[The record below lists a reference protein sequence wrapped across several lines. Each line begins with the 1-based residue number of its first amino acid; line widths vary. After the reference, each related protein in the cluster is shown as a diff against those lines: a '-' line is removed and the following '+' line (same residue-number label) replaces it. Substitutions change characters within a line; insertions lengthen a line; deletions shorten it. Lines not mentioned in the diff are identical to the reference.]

1 MMKTYLKRAFQLS
14 DSGVKGLAKS
24 IWSFFLYYVSFVP
37 PMICVFLFADRL
49 LNGNTG
55 KPVVYLLFM
64 LAATLVMYLVIN
76 YNYKTTYDETYQESA
91 NLRIDLA
98 EQLSKL
104 PLSYFSKHNLSDL
117 AQTIMADVAS
127 IEHAFANAVANSI
140 GFAIYFLVISVA
152 LLIMNWKLGLCV
164 LLPVLTSASVLFLT
178 KKLQVRDVNKHYD
191 KLRDISESFQN
202 AIELNQEIKSYG
214 LKEKVE
220 AQMDQQLDESENLQ
234 WKAQIIQTIPVTIGQ
249 TLSILPIGITA
260 TVGLSM
266 LASGQVSTGPY
277 MFDRV
282 EGDTYTFI
290 RNPYYWG
297 EAPEVDEFKVKVIPD
312 NAAKILALRN
322 GEIDAILGSSR
333 LSAEGYTEISQ
344 DAAFGHA
351 MDDSTNQTRYLG
363 MNLNKAPFNDPL
375 VREAVSYAVNQQE
388 LETSVFDGL
397 ETAAETLFTNEK
409 PNCGVEVKTYPT
421 DMEKAKQLMK
431 EAGYEDTND
440 DGILEKDGTSLA
452 IHFNYSQSL
461 ASVDN
466 AVLSI
471 AASLKELGFDVTI
484 DAVDMN
490 TWYGA
495 LMAGEYDLTF
505 YNTAGGSFD
514 PATDM
519 SNMAPGAMGDPIL
532 CQFSAFFENP
542 EIFAE
547 LDSTSDSQRV
557 QEIYGMILN
566 GIADQ
571 NLLVPVTGTH
581 DLALWNTDKIT
592 GYDFYTDASY
602 VDIASVHVK

>member
-266 LASGQVSTGPY
+266 LASGQVSILILLGY
-277 MFDRV
+277 IIM
-282 EGDTYTFI
+282 
-290 RNPYYWG
+290 
-297 EAPEVDEFKVKVIPD
+297 
-312 NAAKILALRN
+312 AAKLSGAMGGVLLYLTEIFYLDARIARI
-322 GEIDAILGSSR
+322 GEIKN
-333 LSAEGYTEISQ
+333 
-344 DAAFGHA
+344 H
-351 MDDSTNQTRYLG
+351 
-363 MNLNKAPFNDPL
+363 
-375 VREAVSYAVNQQE
+375 E
-388 LETSVFDGL
+388 LQGG
-397 ETAAETLFTNEK
+397 EK
-409 PNCGVEVKTYPT
+409 
-421 DMEKAKQLMK
+421 
-431 EAGYEDTND
+431 
-440 DGILEKDGTSLA
+440 
-452 IHFNYSQSL
+452 
-461 ASVDN
+461 
-466 AVLSI
+466 AVLSDFNVEIKDVCFSYQKDTQVIRHASFTAEQGQVTALVGPSGCGKTTMLKLISRLYDADSGTVQIGGTDIREIHTDSLFKYVSIVFQEVILFNTSIMENIRLGRLDASDEEVIRAAKLAGCNEFVSRLPDTYQTIIGENGAKLSGGERQRLSIARAILKDAPIIILDEI
-471 AASLKELGFDVTI
+471 AASLDVETEVQI
-484 DAVDMN
+484 QTGLNHLIQGKTVIVISHR
-490 TWYGA
+490 
-495 LMAGEYDLTF
+495 LK
-505 YNTAGGSFD
+505 S
-514 PATDM
+514 
-519 SNMAPGAMGDPIL
+519 I
-532 CQFSAFFENP
+532 EN
-542 EIFAE
+542 A
-547 LDSTSDSQRV
+547 
-557 QEIYGMILN
+557 
-566 GIADQ
+566 
-571 NLLVPVTGTH
+571 
-581 DLALWNTDKIT
+581 DKIVVMKAGT
-592 GYDFYTDASY
+592 VEACGKHAYLLKQSPTYRKMIEKSNLAEKFNY
-602 VDIASVHVK
+602 

>member
-266 LASGQVSTGPY
+266 LASGQVSILILLGY
-277 MFDRV
+277 IIM
-282 EGDTYTFI
+282 
-290 RNPYYWG
+290 
-297 EAPEVDEFKVKVIPD
+297 
-312 NAAKILALRN
+312 AAKLSGAMGGVLLYLTEIFYLDARIARI
-322 GEIDAILGSSR
+322 GEIKN
-333 LSAEGYTEISQ
+333 
-344 DAAFGHA
+344 H
-351 MDDSTNQTRYLG
+351 
-363 MNLNKAPFNDPL
+363 
-375 VREAVSYAVNQQE
+375 E
-388 LETSVFDGL
+388 LQGG
-397 ETAAETLFTNEK
+397 EK
-409 PNCGVEVKTYPT
+409 
-421 DMEKAKQLMK
+421 
-431 EAGYEDTND
+431 
-440 DGILEKDGTSLA
+440 
-452 IHFNYSQSL
+452 
-461 ASVDN
+461 
-466 AVLSI
+466 AVLSDFNVEIKDVCFSYQKDTQVIRHASFTAEQGQVTALVGPSGCGKTTMLKLISRLYDADSGTVQIGGTDIREIHTDSLFKYVSIVFQEVILFNTSIMENIRLGRLDASDEEVIRAAKLAGCNEFVSRLPDTYQTIIGENGAKLSGGERQRLSIARAILKDAPIIILDEI
-471 AASLKELGFDVTI
+471 AASLDVETEVQI
-484 DAVDMN
+484 QTGLNHLIQGKTVIVISHR
-490 TWYGA
+490 
-495 LMAGEYDLTF
+495 LK
-505 YNTAGGSFD
+505 S
-514 PATDM
+514 
-519 SNMAPGAMGDPIL
+519 I
-532 CQFSAFFENP
+532 EN
-542 EIFAE
+542 A
-547 LDSTSDSQRV
+547 
-557 QEIYGMILN
+557 
-566 GIADQ
+566 
-571 NLLVPVTGTH
+571 
-581 DLALWNTDKIT
+581 DKIVVMKAGT
-592 GYDFYTDASY
+592 VESCGKHAHLLKQSPTYRKMIEKSNLAEKFNY
-602 VDIASVHVK
+602 